1 MSAQEQRT
9 EGADD
14 LMASESVDQGRSFD
28 YYDYDYGRYAAPAL
42 ARRQLYV
49 GKSKLPSKSIKK
61 PASSSSDM
69 LGSFSSLFGSYSG
82 GYHDKCDNG
91 ISLGLLLTT
100 LLGIGVMFFALFT
113 KITMGRRKKRSL
125 TSSPAGLEEESDF
138 DVYTLLDKFT
148 DIVNGGK
155 HIHTFTL
162 FYCSSFINPLN
173 NPFPTNTGFT

>member
-1 MSAQEQRT
+1 
-9 EGADD
+9 
-14 LMASESVDQGRSFD
+14 MASESVDQGRSFD